1 MSKMQWEYVLS
12 EEERGKERMKMW
24 MSESRI
30 EMGPESDVS
39 REDTSKEQMDVTQKE
54 TSSLRKRTLHLTSWN
69 SPHLLYD
76 LLDLLVDHEKPEALE
91 EVGTRSDRLRGQ

>member
-24 MSESRI
+24 MSESKI

-54 TSSLRKRTLHLTSWN
+54 TSSLRKRGHYTSLHGTPLTFSMICWIF
-69 SPHLLYD
+69 LLITKNRK
-76 LLDLLVDHEKPEALE
+76 HSKK
-91 EVGTRSDRLRGQ
+91 